1 LAEAFFFSKRK
12 LTEKELEM
20 FDIPWLSANE
30 GIFKAQGNC
39 DTIVGALCETK
50 SSTIERLRRHAL
62 H

>member
-1 LAEAFFFSKRK
+1 
-12 LTEKELEM
+12 M